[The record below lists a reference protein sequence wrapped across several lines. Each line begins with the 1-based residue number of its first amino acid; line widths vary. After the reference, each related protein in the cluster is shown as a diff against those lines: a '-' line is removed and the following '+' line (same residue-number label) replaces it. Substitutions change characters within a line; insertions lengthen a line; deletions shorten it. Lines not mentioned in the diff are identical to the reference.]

1 MDYNNVK
8 ELIGMIDS
16 SSLTDFEYKQG
27 DFFVKMSKNS
37 ADKSCVKSQGQAVT
51 NSFDTSSN
59 SVLSN
64 ESTVIAEEI
73 SKPITIMP
81 QNKVEV
87 KEGSIVKAPIV
98 GTFYQSSSPEKPPLV
113 KVGDKVKEGDLL
125 CIIEAMKIM
134 NEIKSPYTGEVAEIF
149 VSNED
154 MVEYNQ
160 PLFRIV

>member
-8 ELIGMIDS
+8 ELIGIING

-27 DFFVKMSKNS
+27 DFFVKMSKGVSNTT
-37 ADKSCVKSQGQAVT
+37 AGSQSS
-51 NSFDTSSN
+51 SFAEPKQEAT
-59 SVLSN
+59 
-64 ESTVIAEEI
+64 IIPEEI
-73 SKPITIMP
+73 SQPITIIP
-81 QNKVEV
+81 QEKVEK
-87 KEGSIVKAPIV
+87 KEGSFVKAPIV

-134 NEIKSPYTGEVAEIF
+134 NEIKSPYTGEVAEIL
-149 VSNED
+149 VGNED
-154 MVEYNQ
+154 MVEYDQ

>member
-8 ELIGMIDS
+8 ELISIVNS

-27 DFFVKMSKNS
+27 DFYVKMSKNLAS
-37 ADKSCVKSQGQAVT
+37 QQASPSSTSCASVAPVQT
-51 NSFDTSSN
+51 TS
-59 SVLSN
+59 VAP
-64 ESTVIAEEI
+64 TIAPQEI
-73 SKPITIMP
+73 SEPITIIP
-81 QNKVEV
+81 QEKVEI
-87 KEGSIVKAPIV
+87 KEGNTVKAPLV

-134 NEIKSPYTGEVAEIF
+134 NEIKSPYNGEVAEIL

-154 MVEYNQ
+154 MVEYDQ